1 MVYQEPQHIHNPKT
15 DQIGPTSKCN
25 MHRKDCL
32 CHNTYKIPWPAVE
45 RCCKYFGDAL
55 QRSAKTRELEWYHS
69 RNALDSATMVWCA
82 NDAAWGGLSVLER
95 LNPGNIRPWPCCQKL
110 LTTVTKSNWAQ
121 EQPHWNSTA
130 VLWTQ
135 RVDAP
140 PPLHS
145 NSCRARGVTIHP
157 MLKCYFLGPKT
168 PLDSA
173 DIRQHGPWNHATTWR
188 SWSAPFKRHKAH
200 HSTST
205 K

>member
-1 MVYQEPQHIHNPKT
+1 
-15 DQIGPTSKCN
+15 
-25 MHRKDCL
+25 
-32 CHNTYKIPWPAVE
+32 
-45 RCCKYFGDAL
+45 
-55 QRSAKTRELEWYHS
+55 
-69 RNALDSATMVWCA
+69 MVWCA

-121 EQPHWNSTA
+121 EQPHWSSTA

-188 SWSAPFKRHKAH
+188 SWSAPFKRHKERTPPTHIIRPPQNKCVQPLQSPKNIKTSKQEETVIH
-200 HSTST
+200 HHP
-205 K
+205 